1 MIRCERVRVI
11 DSEGKQ
17 LGVLPVDEA
26 IRAALEQG
34 LDLVEVSPNADPPV
48 CRIMDYGK
56 FKYQQTKK
64 LHKKSA
70 HSTIHLKEIK
80 LRPYTGKHDL
90 EVKLRHILDF
100 LEKGYKVKISVVF
113 RGREIVHQ
121 EHGYAILREITEAV
135 KDTGVIEQEARM
147 EGRNILMMI
156 GGKKQK

>member
-17 LGVLPVDEA
+17 LGVLSVDEA

-64 LHKKSA
+64 LHKKSV

-80 LRPYTGKHDL
+80 LRPYTGKH
-90 EVKLRHILDF
+90 EEEYR
-100 LEKGYKVKISVVF
+100 S
-113 RGREIVHQ
+113 
-121 EHGYAILREITEAV
+121 
-135 KDTGVIEQEARM
+135 
-147 EGRNILMMI
+147 
-156 GGKKQK
+156 

>member
-17 LGVLPVDEA
+17 LGVLSVDEA
-26 IRAALEQG
+26 IRAAFEQG

-64 LHKKSA
+64 LHKKSV
-70 HSTIHLKEIK
+70 HSTVHLKEIK

-135 KDTGVIEQEARM
+135 KETGVIEQEARM

-156 GGKKQK
+156 SGKKQK

>member
-17 LGVLPVDEA
+17 LGVMSVDEA

-70 HSTIHLKEIK
+70 HSTIHVKEIK

-121 EHGYAILREITEAV
+121 DHGYAIMREITEAV
-135 KDTGVIEQEARM
+135 KETGVIEQEARM

-156 GGKKQK
+156 SGKKQK

>member
-1 MIRCERVRVI
+1 
-11 DSEGKQ
+11 
-17 LGVLPVDEA
+17 
-26 IRAALEQG
+26 
-34 LDLVEVSPNADPPV
+34 
-48 CRIMDYGK
+48 MDYGK

-64 LHKKSA
+64 LHKKSV
-70 HSTIHLKEIK
+70 HSTVHLKEIK

-135 KDTGVIEQEARM
+135 KETGVIEQEARM
-147 EGRNILMMI
+147 EGRNILMMLS
-156 GGKKQK
+156 GKKQK